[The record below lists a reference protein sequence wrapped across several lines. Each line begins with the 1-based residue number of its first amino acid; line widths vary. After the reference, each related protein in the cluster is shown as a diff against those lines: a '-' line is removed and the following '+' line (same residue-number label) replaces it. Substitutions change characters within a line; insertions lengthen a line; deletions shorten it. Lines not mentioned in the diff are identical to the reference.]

1 MALIN
6 PWEPPARI
14 EDGYRKAIE
23 AGILAFQP
31 QIAAAGSLAAALTA
45 LEAFGQSETFR
56 LFARA
61 VAAKMVTNTLSWSAK
76 TWRDAAR
83 EMSKGQQIYNAT
95 RSEIDGLLKNEIE
108 WQIMRNAQLISS
120 LPQEIRQNVD
130 GIISRMTIEGSRPET
145 IEKEILK
152 YFPETT
158 AKRAKLVARTEA
170 AKTHTAR
177 IRSRAESLGIT
188 WYIWHSTNDVRTRRT
203 HRLMNGVLCQWS
215 DPPSPE
221 ALAGERTVG
230 NYAPGEI
237 WNCRC
242 YPQPVTNINRVSWP
256 HKVYYNGS
264 IQTMTLAQ
272 FRQIGGMAA

>member
-95 RSEIDGLLKNEIE
+95 RSEIDGRLKN
-108 WQIMRNAQLISS
+108 
-120 LPQEIRQNVD
+120 
-130 GIISRMTIEGSRPET
+130 
-145 IEKEILK
+145 EILK

-170 AKTHTAR
+170 AKTHTAL

-203 HRLMNGVLCQWS
+203 HRLMNGGPLPMERS
-215 DPPSPE
+215 TEPGSPCWRKNGWQ
-221 ALAGERTVG
+221 LRAGRNLEL
-230 NYAPGEI
+230 PML
-237 WNCRC
+237 
-242 YPQPVTNINRVSWP
+242 P
-256 HKVYYNGS
+256 
-264 IQTMTLAQ
+264 
-272 FRQIGGMAA
+272 AAGYKY